1 MKKFRI
7 LLAAAVFAAVCACTE
22 KATETEERF
31 SFSGPG
37 EINAPFKEY
46 TATVS
51 FRTNC
56 AWKLEVPAEASD
68 WISVNPASGDAASQV
83 SMKRVAVRILAND
96 GDGRRS
102 AELVLTAGSK
112 HRRTITVNQSSKS
125 DLKSV
130 SETSI
135 SDDMFFSSVPA
146 ATSTAVQQGFEF
158 TSDMSTMY
166 FSQLNS
172 SYKNRL
178 SRTPRVAITT
188 STTLAAEKMD
198 LYYFSHGNNIH
209 LEEASDGNA
218 YIWLANYGTRDSENK
233 YGSPQI
239 LSRVKFV
246 PGTVLRN
253 TETTDNYW
261 FNTKTLH
268 ASFDVEN
275 DRLAILGESYTMK
288 IYRLS
293 EVLAA
298 PVRTITLPYSITC
311 GGANSPDPEY
321 VGQPEV
327 VVHDCSGLTPVST
340 FSYNYKSNGRGWQTF
355 CIHDGKVYFF
365 LFYSNKT
372 NDMYYQS
379 VIDIFNFKGQPVKT
393 DIKQPFADNLDDLIR
408 YGLTDADT
416 KYMENEGILIR
427 GGVLYLLY
435 TAKNKDGFRRPV
447 IFQLNPDSLLY

>member
-1 MKKFRI
+1 MKSFRI
-7 LLAAAVFAAVCACTE
+7 IFMVAAAAALCACGE
-22 KATETEERF
+22 KEQKTEEKF
-31 SFSGPG
+31 FFSGPG
-37 EINAPFKEY
+37 EINAPVREY
-46 TATVS
+46 STTVS

-56 AWKLEVPAEASD
+56 AWTLEVPAEASD
-68 WISVNPASGDAASQV
+68 WISVNPSAGEAV
-83 SMKRVAVRILAND
+83 EKVTLKRVTVKLESNG
-96 GDGRRS
+96 GDKGRS
-102 AELVLTAGSK
+102 AELVLSAGASFK
-112 HRRTITVNQSSKS
+112 RTISVRQSSKN

-158 TSDMSTMY
+158 SADMSTMY

-178 SRTPRVAITT
+178 SRTPRVAIST
-188 STTLAAEKMD
+188 STTLASEKMD
-198 LYYFSHGNNIH
+198 LYFFSHGNNIH
-209 LEEASDGNA
+209 LEEGTDGNA
-218 YIWLANYGTRDSENK
+218 YIWIANYGTRDSENK

-261 FNTKTLH
+261 FNTKTIH

-275 DRLAILGESYTMK
+275 DRLAILGDNYTVK
-288 IYRLS
+288 VYRLS

-298 PVRTITLPYSITC
+298 PVRTVTLPYSLTY
-311 GGANSPDPEY
+311 GGANSPDAQYTGNP
-321 VGQPEV
+321 V
-327 VVHDCSGLTPVST
+327 VSAHDCSKLTPVASFT
-340 FSYNYKSNGRGWQTF
+340 YNYKSNGRGWQTF
-355 CIHDGKVYFF
+355 CIHDNRAYFF

-379 VIDIFNFKGQPVKT
+379 VIDIFNFDGTPVKT

-408 YGLTDADT
+408 YRLTDVET

-427 GGVLYLLY
+427 DGVLYLLY

-447 IFQLNPDSLLY
+447 IFQLNPNSLLY

>member
-1 MKKFRI
+1 M
-7 LLAAAVFAAVCACTE
+7 
-22 KATETEERF
+22 
-31 SFSGPG
+31 
-37 EINAPFKEY
+37 
-46 TATVS
+46 
-51 FRTNC
+51 
-56 AWKLEVPAEASD
+56 
-68 WISVNPASGDAASQV
+68 
-83 SMKRVAVRILAND
+83 
-96 GDGRRS
+96 
-102 AELVLTAGSK
+102 
-112 HRRTITVNQSSKS
+112 
-125 DLKSV
+125 
-130 SETSI
+130 
-135 SDDMFFSSVPA
+135 PA

-188 STTLAAEKMD
+188 NTTLAAEKMD

-293 EVLAA
+293 DVLAA
-298 PVRTITLPYSITC
+298 PVRTITLPYSISLS
-311 GGANSPDPEY
+311 AASILSPRTLSASAR
-321 VGQPEV
+321 VAA
-327 VVHDCSGLTPVST
+327 SAST
-340 FSYNYKSNGRGWQTF
+340 SF
-355 CIHDGKVYFF
+355 
-365 LFYSNKT
+365 
-372 NDMYYQS
+372 
-379 VIDIFNFKGQPVKT
+379 
-393 DIKQPFADNLDDLIR
+393 
-408 YGLTDADT
+408 
-416 KYMENEGILIR
+416 
-427 GGVLYLLY
+427 
-435 TAKNKDGFRRPV
+435 
-447 IFQLNPDSLLY
+447 